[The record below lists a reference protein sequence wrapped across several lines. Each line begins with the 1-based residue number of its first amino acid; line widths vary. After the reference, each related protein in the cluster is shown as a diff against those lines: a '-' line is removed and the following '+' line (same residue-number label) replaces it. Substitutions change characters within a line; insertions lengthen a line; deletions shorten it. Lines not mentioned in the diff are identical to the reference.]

1 MENERRI
8 DLHLPD
14 AGYRRIEEEAKRLTT
29 EKGEK
34 VNRAD
39 VIRLALER
47 YFGESIFDVPQH
59 GGYRE
64 RKVKDGIDSFGA

>member
-14 AGYRRIEEEAKRLTT
+14 AGYRRIEEEAKRLTA

-39 VIRLALER
+39 VIRLALAQ
-47 YFGESIFDVPQH
+47 YFQENVFDVPQH

-64 RKVKDGIDSFGA
+64 PKPKG